1 MKKWNFAYIPEI
13 SNEKLMNY
21 FENNLN
27 LNSDQIEALSIG
39 VTVILFN
46 VFEMFLVLFLSY
58 FLGVLKESILFCIMF
73 IPLRMFA
80 AGIHCKSGHACII
93 TTLIFYLGSSLLS
106 KYCPLQ
112 NTLIFFI
119 STVCII
125 LLLKYAPAD
134 TENRPI
140 LGKECRNKLKIKTI
154 SVAILI
160 LFINI
165 TLGNNTTLNC
175 SMYALIIEA
184 ISVMPLTY
192 KLFGASYNNYKLY
205 E

>member
-46 VFEMFLVLFLSY
+46 AFEMFLVLFLSY

-112 NTLIFFI
+112 NTLMFFI
-119 STVCII
+119 SINFPSLII
-125 LLLKYAPAD
+125 
-134 TENRPI
+134 PI
-140 LGKECRNKLKIKTI
+140 L
-154 SVAILI
+154 SAIFFTSFRLWDE
-160 LFINI
+160 
-165 TLGNNTTLNC
+165 NNMVFPF
-175 SMYALIIEA
+175 SFSFFKM
-184 ISVMPLTY
+184 S
-192 KLFGASYNNYKLY
+192 
-205 E
+205 